1 MYITKGYAETF
12 LERKKATDK
21 VGALKFVDAVAAALY
36 PSRSELRGRHSQ
48 RQMAPRLPRSPDLS
62 KCQVSDCH

>member
-12 LERKKATDK
+12 LDLRKRLTKSARLN
-21 VGALKFVDAVAAALY
+21 VNAVAAALY
-36 PSRSELRGRHSQ
+36 PSISELRGRHSQ
-48 RQMAPRLPRSPDLS
+48 CQIAPRLPRSPDLI